1 MVASALADDYSVN
14 VLVTGNVAC
23 TVRNKRDNSTVITIP
38 AIDYDDPDYLT
49 LVRGYIDHEAGHVRF
64 TDFDC
69 GEAAK
74 TTYREVAER
83 VHVLANIFEDA
94 YVERKLSDYYTG
106 CKSNFRRLSLR
117 IFGNKDKYEG
127 YDTESGFS
135 LVTGYI
141 LYKVRS
147 QVYPELAEGCDFIRK
162 CMDRTYPGLADELD
176 TQVLDGVLAKTI
188 STQANI
194 DLAVQVSS
202 IIDKYIQ
209 EQQNNLAQQHTA
221 SNSSS
226 SGSSTSNAGSKGG
239 NDSTAGN
246 DASGSKGSGTDNN
259 ASGSKG
265 SGTGNDASSS
275 KGSFGSGTG
284 RNTGSSSGGAAEND
298 LLKLMP
304 DVNDLDEMGNVSV
317 SRIISDQI
325 NHDLN
330 DAHNLPPGGHQA
342 MIVADSYGN
351 VLSASQRATR
361 MLLSTS
367 TLKPDLYNNAVR
379 VSCALDAQLQALL
392 QTFVQNRGGAA
403 RIGKLDTRKLS
414 RLAVNNPNVFNRY
427 VDKQGISTDVIIL
440 MDASGSM
447 NSGGRI
453 ETASSALYA
462 VMRSLRK
469 IKGVRSSAYAFGGDE
484 VLRVV
489 SPEERLTTNVFIHP
503 NGGTFCGEALMAVAT
518 NFSTQPY
525 NRRMVILMTDG
536 ETSNAS
542 YFTHTLNRF
551 AKAGVIILGVGIQC
565 SALRK
570 HINNKDK
577 YAEVY
582 KLPDLV
588 PELFRLLRKNLVEK
602 SL

>member
-69 GEAAK
+69 SETAK
-74 TTYREVAER
+74 TTYLEVAER
-83 VHVLANIFEDA
+83 VHVLANIFEDV

-117 IFGNKDKYEG
+117 IFGNKDKYEP
-127 YDTESGFS
+127 YVMESGFS
-135 LVTGYI
+135 LVSGYI

-147 QVYPELAEGCDFIRK
+147 QVYPELAEGCDFIRT
-162 CMDRTYPGLADELD
+162 CVDDIYPGLADELD

-246 DASGSKGSGTDNN
+246 DAPGSKGSGTDKD

-265 SGTGNDASSS
+265 SS
-275 KGSFGSGTG
+275 GSGTG
-284 RNTGSSSGGAAEND
+284 KNTGSSSGGADEND

-317 SRIISDQI
+317 SRIISNQI
-325 NHDLN
+325 NRDLN
-330 DAHNLPPGGHQA
+330 DARHSLPPGGQQA

-351 VLSASQRATR
+351 VLSASQQAAR

-367 TLKPDLYNNAVR
+367 ALKPDLYNNAVR

-462 VMRSLRK
+462 VMRSLQK

-484 VLRVV
+484 ILRVV
-489 SPEERLTTNVFIHP
+489 SPEERLTTNVFIRP

-525 NRRMVILMTDG
+525 NRRMVVLMTDG

-551 AKAGVIILGVGIQC
+551 AKAGVIVLGVGIQC

-582 KLPDLV
+582 NLPDLV